1 MKQTNKLLNISNI
14 LNCIFCL
21 MIGFFVINPFEQY
34 GLMFVTI
41 VTSITGIANFI
52 VGIINIVN
60 KNKKIGICNIII
72 AIMVIFDAISFNK
85 IDDFEEWIYILV
97 VACVVI
103 PIILTILNLVFNRK
117 IQDLKKSKLKSI
129 IFLLGVII
137 EVVVIVIPVIV
148 NRININNIEK
158 LIEELRKESNKK
170 CIVLS
175 YNYYETEFYNEY
187 GNLISNN
194 SYKLLIDEELTATN
208 VETDK
213 SYFETITLL
222 MVMENDEIWLVDYN
236 GKKVSKIYRL
246 FESNEDSFAK
256 NYINIL
262 NKKGYEKIPYSY
274 LDSEKSIPL
283 TYQNGNI
290 YRFGSVENNGY
301 QILVE
306 LNENEIENDLDLYK
320 KMISF
325 NTDLNSVDTE
335 NSKKLEN
342 IYKHKKNYY
351 IIDKEGKQRKLEC
364 NNLIFDLNNF
374 RDNIIIRQYYNGYI
388 PYYDNGSSGFFN
400 TEGEKRQLNKNYIVK
415 DTADKYAIIYNIQND
430 EDYIYLFENNKI
442 IQINDSEYNELY
454 WGKNEILFYD
464 NNYIVTYNKTYIL
477 KDTMIKEIS
486 KDNSRITNYKFIN
499 LDINPYQKQISP
511 YNYIDITGN
520 LLQ

>member
-14 LNCIFCL
+14 LNYVFVL
-21 MIGFFVINPFEQY
+21 MIGFFVVNYFEQY
-34 GLMFVTI
+34 GLLFSTVVVFV
-41 VTSITGIANFI
+41 SGIANFVI
-52 VGIINIVN
+52 GIINIV
-60 KNKKIGICNIII
+60 KRNKKIGILNIII
-72 AIMVIFDAISFNK
+72 AVMFIFDAIMFNI
-85 IDDFEEWIYILV
+85 IDDVDEWMYFIVLACI
-97 VACVVI
+97 VA
-103 PIILTILNLVFNRK
+103 PIVLTILNLIFNRK
-117 IQDLKKSKLKSI
+117 ITDLINKKYKKVLF
-129 IFLLGVII
+129 IFGVII
-137 EVVVIVIPVIV
+137 EFIIVIIPIIV
-148 NRININNIEK
+148 NRINLNNIEK
-158 LIEELRKESNKK
+158 LIEELRKEPNKK
-170 CIVLS
+170 NIVQS
-175 YNYYETEFYNEY
+175 YDYQGTRFYNEY
-187 GNLISNN
+187 GELLSDN
-194 SYKLLIDEELTATN
+194 SYQLLTAEDITASN
-208 VETDK
+208 DENNK
-213 SYFETITLL
+213 SYFEMITLL
-222 MVMENDEIWLVDYN
+222 MVNEKNEIWLVDYD
-236 GKKVSKIYRL
+236 GKKISRIYRL
-246 FESNEDSFAK
+246 FESNEDSFAR

-325 NTDLNSVDTE
+325 NTDLNSADTE

-430 EDYIYLFENNKI
+430 EDYIYLFDNNKFL
-442 IQINDSEYNELY
+442 QINDNEYKELY

-464 NNYIVTYNKTYIL
+464 NNYIVTYTKTYIL

-486 KDNSRITNYKFIN
+486 NNNNRITKYKFIN

-511 YNYIDITGN
+511 YNYIGITGE